1 MAKLYLYRNA
11 DVKGRVLTQLT
22 LLEVLDAILRLLH
35 PFMPFITEEL
45 WQNLRQRLPRHR
57 DPAQR
62 PAVGR
67 LAAPLRVKRSSVEH
81 DRGAIGYSTHQA
93 DDATEAFE
101 QAKGLTLRQNTERVL
116 QKVET
121 ALARFEDGTYGLCSD
136 CGRPIDPARLE
147 ALPYAQLCLDCQS
160 KQERKS

>member
-1 MAKLYLYRNA
+1 MTVLHEKL
-11 DVKGRVLTQLT
+11 KKQLK
-22 LLEVLDAILRLLH
+22 EEHKRLKA
-35 PFMPFITEEL
+35 EL
-45 WQNLRQRLPRHR
+45 STFPVN
-57 DPAQR
+57 
-62 PAVGR
+62 
-67 LAAPLRVKRSSVEH
+67 

-136 CGRPIDPARLE
+136 CGRPMDPARLE